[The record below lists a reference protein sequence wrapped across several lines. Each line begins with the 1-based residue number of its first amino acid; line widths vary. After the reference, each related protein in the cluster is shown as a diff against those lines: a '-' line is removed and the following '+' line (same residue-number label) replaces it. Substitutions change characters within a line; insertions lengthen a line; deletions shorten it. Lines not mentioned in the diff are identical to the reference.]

1 MEKRNYCSHKFTET
15 EREIIM
21 AVKSTTI
28 GKMKTLPRIS
38 QGKKIVTGKGHL
50 ELSSRVTGHKR
61 LRMVF
66 KISFIRKDLLLIIKA
81 VI

>member
-1 MEKRNYCSHKFTET
+1 MEKRNYCSHTFTEI

-28 GKMKTLPRIS
+28 GKMNTLPRR
-38 QGKKIVTGKGHL
+38 KKNVTDKGHL

-61 LRMVF
+61 LRIVF
-66 KISFIRKDLLLIIKA
+66 KISFIRKDLLFIIKA

>member
-38 QGKKIVTGKGHL
+38 QGKKIVTDKGHL

-61 LRMVF
+61 LRIVF